1 MKRKAQD
8 NHFTTTDNQVL
19 FYSYWKSE
27 TEKPE
32 RTILLLHRGHE
43 HSGRLQHIVDE
54 MQLPNTAFFAWD
66 MRGCGKTEGKRGFS
80 PSFMTWVYDLNAF
93 VKHIKT
99 NHQTPENEIVVVAQ
113 SVGAVIAAAW
123 VHDFAPKIKGLVL
136 ASPAFS
142 VDLIFPFALE
152 SIKFLHKI
160 KGTFFVKSYVKGKQ
174 LTHDEERAKSYHN
187 DPLVTLPISSNV
199 LIELYDVSDRI
210 IKDAGAIITPTQV
223 LISGD
228 DAVVRYQPQKDFYNN
243 LSATLKE
250 VHIMQGFHHDTL
262 GEKDRNQAFDLIK
275 NFISKIEALDTKVNL
290 LEAHQRGYT
299 YTEYQELLMPKSP
312 NFWNE
317 INFSMTRKS
326 MKYIGKHASQGIKLG
341 VDTGFDSGSTLDYVY
356 KNKIKSLGVFKLI
369 GFGQLIDKIYLESI
383 GWRGIRIR
391 KINLETLIRK
401 YIIQLN
407 QYNSNKINILDIAS
421 GHGRYILDAVSP
433 LKEKINHIK
442 LRDYS
447 EINVKAGKELIKEK
461 QLSDIATFVNAN
473 AFDGDSIANENPKPD
488 LVVVSGLYELFSD
501 NMLIMN
507 SLKGIYKAIDS
518 GYLIYTNQP
527 WHPQVELIAR
537 TLNNHQG
544 NHKWVMRRRTQAE
557 MDQLVANAGFEKMEQ
572 LQDDWG
578 IFTVSVAR
586 KI

>member
-1 MKRKAQD
+1 MKRLAQE
-8 NHFTTTDNQVL
+8 NHFTTSDNQSV
-19 FYSYWKSE
+19 FYRHWKSE
-27 TEKPE
+27 TDKPE
-32 RTILLLHRGHE
+32 RTIVLLHRGHE
-43 HSGRLQHIVDE
+43 HSGRIEHIVNE
-54 MQLPNTAFFAWD
+54 MELPNTAFFAWD
-66 MRGCGKTEGKRGFS
+66 MRGCGKTEGKRGYA

-93 VKHIKT
+93 INHIKT
-99 NHQTPENEIVVVAQ
+99 NHQTLESDIVVIAQ

-152 SIKFLHKI
+152 SIKLLHKI
-160 KGTFFVKSYVKGKQ
+160 NGTFFVKSYVKGKQ
-174 LTHDEERAKSYHN
+174 LTQDKERAKSYHN
-187 DPLVTLPISSNV
+187 DPLVTLPIASNV

-210 IKDAGAIITPTQV
+210 VKDAGAIVTPTQV

-228 DAVVRYQPQKDFYNN
+228 DAVVRYQPQMDFYNN
-243 LSATLKE
+243 LSASFKE

-262 GEKDRNQAFDLIK
+262 GEKDRSQAFNLIK
-275 NFISKIEALDTKVNL
+275 NFISKIESQDTKVNL

-299 YTEYQELLMPKSP
+299 YTEYQELLLPKSP

-317 INFSMTRKS
+317 MNFAMTRNS
-326 MKYIGKHASQGIKLG
+326 MKYIGKHASKGLKIG
-341 VDTGFDSGSTLDYVY
+341 VETGFDSGSSLDYVY
-356 KNKIKSLGVFKLI
+356 KNKVQSLGFYKLI
-369 GFGQLIDKIYLESI
+369 GFGQLVDKIYLDSI
-383 GWRGIRIR
+383 GWKGIRLR
-391 KINLETLIRK
+391 KINLETLIKK
-401 YIIQLN
+401 YILQL
-407 QYNSNKINILDIAS
+407 YETKLNKINVLDIAS
-421 GHGRYILDAVSP
+421 GHGRYILDAVIP
-433 LKEKINHIK
+433 LKDKINHIK

-447 EINVKAGKELIKEK
+447 DINVKAGTALIEEK
-461 QLSDIATFVNAN
+461 QLTDIATFVNAN
-473 AFDGDSIANENPKPD
+473 AFDCESIACENPKPD

-501 NMLIMN
+501 NDMISN
-507 SLKGIYKAIDS
+507 SLKGIYEAIDT
-518 GYLIYTNQP
+518 GYLVYTNQP

-544 NHKWVMRRRTQAE
+544 KDKWVMRRRTQAE
-557 MDQLVANAGFEKMEQ
+557 MDQLVANAGFEKVEQ